1 MADIL
6 PLLYR
11 QQLFDQF
18 PDIVSLSDDYKTAA
32 YEDEREPLNIDCKT
46 LQFDQIAR
54 GQLTAESKHL
64 AQQSLYIQADEALS
78 KRVSQPKY
86 PWRRDFIKT
95 RSQTWSWPNHLFQIL
110 DRRDNAKYQQCLEE
124 HEQTQV
130 AFRQIQN
137 QLKQFAS
144 KHQLTLSDDSKQI
157 DNKLQVYADNKPN
170 TIDSLPPLLLAKSP
184 EDEIHLYR
192 FSNNVNGN

>member
-144 KHQLTLSDDSKQI
+144 KHQLTLSDDSKHHIQHR
-157 DNKLQVYADNKPN
+157 QQQP
-170 TIDSLPPLLLAKSP
+170 SLLN
-184 EDEIHLYR
+184 HLIALEWTTFNHH
-192 FSNNVNGN
+192 FSNLLIASKQNKY